1 MTTIRVFVAPSASS
15 SSPGVGGERR
25 QVAGVEPDAAELGAG
40 DLDRRPD
47 ALVDV
52 VGVDEQRR
60 PGAEGGHLR
69 PEGRLLVVVQQRE
82 GVRAGAAGRDAVAPA
97 GLEVGGRRRSRP
109 GTRRGPRRRR
119 PPRGCGASPSR
130 CTGRSQAAATMRAAA
145 EAIALSWLSTD
156 RASVSSSTPSA
167 NGRADGEHRR
177 AGEVEVALGVAV
189 DVAGEPEVG
198 QPVEQPLVGHALLAQ
213 RGQLVVPEPEV
224 RQRLQQPAG
233 AGERRRSGGRAAAG
247 GRRPRRRSRGRRC
260 RRPARRRPSSA
271 RTGR

>member
-1 MTTIRVFVAPSASS
+1 MTTIRVFVAPRESS
-15 SSPGVGGERR
+15 SSRAWVASVGRSPESSRMPPSSG
-25 QVAGVEPDAAELGAG
+25 PG

-60 PGAEGGHLR
+60 PGAEGVDLR
-69 PEGRLLVVVQQRE
+69 AEGRLLVVVQQRE
-82 GVRAGAAGRDAVAPA
+82 GVRAGAGRRDAVAPA
-97 GLEVGGRRRSRP
+97 GLEVGAWTRSRP
-109 GTRRGPRRRR
+109 GTPPAPRRPR
-119 PPRGCGASPSR
+119 PPRACGASPSR
-130 CTGRSQAAATMRAAA
+130 CTGRSQAAVTMRAAA

-198 QPVEQPLVGHALLAQ
+198 QPVEQPLVGQALLAQ
-213 RGQLVVPEPEV
+213 RVELVVAEAEV
-224 RQRLQQPAG
+224 RAAPPA
-233 AGERRRSGGRAAAG
+233 AGRCRRGRRSGGRGAG
-247 GRRPRRRSRGRRC
+247 GGRTPRTRSRGRRC